1 MIIELEDELNRG
13 SWLCGPCLW
22 LWLCL
27 CCISSF
33 SFKVGFGINLY
44 LSNQVLIKL
53 DQLKLLIAVS
63 QSAFPCF
70 WPSCHII
77 PNTCWV
83 PTISV
88 LTLVIIAAQRRK
100 WCEVFWRWCWV
111 LGLRNPRS
119 IACEVWSLR
128 FQDKLYNSD
137 NLYSLLILFS
147 WYCCWLFTDE
157 VTICMELDP
166 GIHIVMHSVLFLKPG
181 VTEVVSE
188 LCRP

>member
-1 MIIELEDELNRG
+1 VGKVYNLCRVKTDISAVLTVKSGLDPHMIIELEDELNRG

-77 PNTCWV
+77 PNTC
-83 PTISV
+83 
-88 LTLVIIAAQRRK
+88 
-100 WCEVFWRWCWV
+100 
-111 LGLRNPRS
+111 
-119 IACEVWSLR
+119 
-128 FQDKLYNSD
+128 
-137 NLYSLLILFS
+137 
-147 WYCCWLFTDE
+147 
-157 VTICMELDP
+157 
-166 GIHIVMHSVLFLKPG
+166 
-181 VTEVVSE
+181 
-188 LCRP
+188 